1 MKNENSTI
9 EEQLT
14 PKGMFH
20 SSAALKDKIMKEA
33 QKENPI
39 FTRNSSKIKKIVWTA
54 VSAVAALAVIVVARP
69 FVKQAYS
76 METNFIKASA
86 CFTEASTY
94 VAEIDA
100 RTTPKENF
108 A

>member
-1 MKNENSTI
+1 MNYRTPSYEVQYMKNENSTI

-39 FTRNSSKIKKIVWTA
+39 FTRNSYNEEEQLSE
-54 VSAVAALAVIVVARP
+54 R
-69 FVKQAYS
+69 
-76 METNFIKASA
+76 
-86 CFTEASTY
+86 
-94 VAEIDA
+94 
-100 RTTPKENF
+100 RR
-108 A
+108 